1 MLLQSIQCLILSQQK
16 LKKVLS
22 KMKKIVFLFW
32 GINLLISILL
42 FFAYRISISQTATSD
57 GNSFEQWMQIVEI
70 LLNLGFSLIYLIGMA
85 ISSLAVLL
93 NLVEKIRNNIYLS
106 FLTFLGLPSICVIIM
121 IIKLVIDISFNDFA
135 LLRTF
140 TIFSIL
146 YLFLTTIEFLL
157 FRKRINKELNK

>member
-1 MLLQSIQCLILSQQK
+1 
-16 LKKVLS
+16 
-22 KMKKIVFLFW
+22 MKKIVFRFW

-42 FFAYRISISQTATSD
+42 FFVYRISISQTATSD

-70 LLNLGFSLIYLIGMA
+70 LLNLGFSLIYLIGMT

-106 FLTFLGLPSICVIIM
+106 LLTFLGLPSICVVII
-121 IIKLVIDISFNDFA
+121 IIKLVIDMSFNDFA

>member
-16 LKKVLS
+16 LKKYCQ
-22 KMKKIVFLFW
+22 KMKKIVFRFW
-32 GINLLISILL
+32 GINLLISVLL
-42 FFAYRISISQTATSD
+42 FFAYRISISQTATSN

-70 LLNLGFSLIYLIGMA
+70 LLNLGFSLIYLIGMT
-85 ISSLAVLL
+85 IFSLAVLL

-106 FLTFLGLPSICVIIM
+106 LLTFLGLPSICVII
-121 IIKLVIDISFNDFA
+121 IVIKLVIDISFNDFA

>member
-1 MLLQSIQCLILSQQK
+1 
-16 LKKVLS
+16 
-22 KMKKIVFLFW
+22 MKKIVFRFW

-42 FFAYRISISQTATSD
+42 FFAYRISISQTVASD

-85 ISSLAVLL
+85 IFSLAVLL

-106 FLTFLGLPSICVIIM
+106 LLTFLGLPCICVIII

>member
-1 MLLQSIQCLILSQQK
+1 
-16 LKKVLS
+16 
-22 KMKKIVFLFW
+22 MKKIVFRFW

-42 FFAYRISISQTATSD
+42 FFAYRISISQTETSN

-70 LLNLGFSLIYLIGMA
+70 LLNLGFSLIYLIGMT
-85 ISSLAVLL
+85 IFSLAVLL

-106 FLTFLGLPSICVIIM
+106 LLTFLGLPSICVII
-121 IIKLVIDISFNDFA
+121 IVIKLVIDISFNDFA

-146 YLFLTTIEFLL
+146 YLLLTTIEFLL

>member
-1 MLLQSIQCLILSQQK
+1 
-16 LKKVLS
+16 
-22 KMKKIVFLFW
+22 MKKIVFRFW

-42 FFAYRISISQTATSD
+42 FFAYRISISQTETSN

-70 LLNLGFSLIYLIGMA
+70 LLNLGFSLIYLIGMT
-85 ISSLAVLL
+85 IFSLAVLL

-106 FLTFLGLPSICVIIM
+106 LLTFLGLPSICVII
-121 IIKLVIDISFNDFA
+121 IVIKLVIDISFNDFA